1 MDVEWPG
8 RNPERAEHF
17 LVEGRLGEFFT
28 KSLRWNKPKQSE
40 YPDQSVEIQESQK
53 SEQPEVLLLK
63 CVAEQ
68 SGIPVWVCQVDC
80 IPSAPQQAEVSRKL
94 RFLSQYYLCI
104 YVQENAGHVQSQIWR
119 WPSVSSSRVTRH
131 KLDVSSK
138 VQVKALLRRCAL
150 LYLSSDDI
158 ADGVPTP
165 SFLDRI
171 RHGFD
176 IETVHETRE
185 ATNQMAGLF
194 ESLAK
199 AGMSEAQISTV
210 MARLLFLLFADDTQM
225 WSESED
231 SNSFERMIRGTH
243 QEGTDL
249 AQRLNELFDLLNTKP
264 SGASAVADAPE
275 YLSGFK
281 YVNGGML
288 AEKVPLPVEKMSGAL
303 AKTFRQQ
310 LLAASERDW
319 SKVSPAIF
327 GSMFQSVRDAKTRRK
342 MGEHY
347 TSEEDVLETLNPLFL
362 DELREKFTGAEGTVD
377 ESTRLRNLRR
387 ELANIRFIDPAC
399 GCGNFIIIAYRELR
413 KLELDI
419 LTRLRDTGQ
428 LNVIN
433 RDGQYE
439 YAFLVGP
446 AGVSNSARIG
456 ARSIEPQVTINHF
469 YGLELDPWPA
479 SIARTAMFLMERQMD
494 QEMMKEFGRAPSRL
508 PLAHSAHI
516 FEGDALTEIDPASG
530 EQVDRDWSKVL
541 PVTAQDV
548 ADGKRVY
555 IAGNPPFAGQG
566 KKGTEGT
573 EEKKAKERGM
583 CLAWGDDYAGY
594 LDFATAW
601 FAKAARYLKTL
612 QEQTEALGAKVVP
625 GDFAFVSTNSI
636 VQGLPVASL
645 FIPLFRDGWRIKFA
659 YRSFPWES
667 EATGKAAVHCVITGF
682 TRSEATVTTD
692 GKKMKEVRVFDY
704 DWSTRRTVEQDSV
717 HFLNAYLVEGPN
729 VLVEKRSKPLSYQ
742 LPLAYFGSKPVDNGN
757 LIVESED
764 YPVVVTDP
772 VAARYLRPF
781 VGAKELVQ
789 GLERWCLWLEDA
801 SEEEIASSSVLSAR
815 VEANREWRS
824 AQTQTG
830 DAYKLRDIP
839 HLMRPNKA
847 RPVEPYVCIPSVV
860 SANRPIFTVKRFS
873 ADTIASNATFTA
885 LDPDGFLFGLI
896 SSSMFIIWQRTVGGQ
911 LKSDLRFSNTV
922 VWNNLPLPEISEEQR
937 RKVIAAGRKVLAAR
951 EAIEERAGEPVSLA
965 DMYASLATMN
975 PALRAAHD
983 ELDSAVDVAF
993 GASRRCS
1000 SDEARLK
1007 ILFERYQELTAAEE
1021 AAMPAKKPR
1030 ARRRTAK

>member
-1 MDVEWPG
+1 MAVAWPDSEYEAARG
-8 RNPERAEHF
+8 Y
-17 LVEGRLGEFFT
+17 LVGAQIKEFFVE
-28 KSLRWNKPKQSE
+28 SLGWDPPRRGAYKA
-40 YPDQSVEIQESQK
+40 QSVKVDDPLVPSG
-53 SEQPEVLLLK
+53 VLNVE
-63 CVAEQ
+63 CVAAQ
-68 SGIPVWVCQVDC
+68 SGIPVWVCRVDR
-80 IPSAPQQAEVSRKL
+80 IPSNTSQLEVDRTL
-94 RFLSQYYLCI
+94 RALSMHRLCI
-104 YVQENAGHVQSQIWR
+104 FVQEGVGFTPRQVWR
-119 WPSVSSSRVTRH
+119 WPSASSSRLTRH
-131 KLDVSSK
+131 ELLVTDEA
-138 VQVKALLRRCAL
+138 QVEALLERCAL
-150 LYLSSDDI
+150 LYLTSDDI
-158 ADGVPTP
+158 ANGV
-165 SFLDRI
+165 SILGLLDRM
-171 RHGFD
+171 RRGFD
-176 IETVHETRE
+176 VETVNETRV
-185 ATNQMAGLF
+185 ASNQMADLF
-194 ESLAK
+194 ESLVK

-231 SNSFERMIRGTH
+231 SNSFERMIRDTH
-243 QEGTDL
+243 QEGTNL
-249 AQRLNELFDLLNTKP
+249 AQRLNELFDLLNKKP

-281 YVNGGML
+281 YVNGGMF
-288 AEKVPLPVEKMSGAL
+288 ADAVPLPAEMSGAV

-310 LLAASERDW
+310 LLATSERDW

-327 GSMFQSVRDAKTRRK
+327 GSMFQSVRDAKTRRE

-347 TSEEDVLETLNPLFL
+347 TSEEDVLKTLGPLFL
-362 DELREKFTGAEGTVD
+362 DELRDKLTGAEGKSD
-377 ESTRLRNLRR
+377 EPTRLRNLRR

-419 LTRLRDTGQ
+419 LVRMRD
-428 LNVIN
+428 LNELDTKFGYNKHGESSLMLGEAGARQGPIN
-433 RDGQYE
+433 RVRSLE
-439 YAFLVGP
+439 PLV
-446 AGVSNSARIG
+446 
-456 ARSIEPQVTINHF
+456 SIDHF

-479 SIARTAMFLMERQMD
+479 SIARTAMFLVERQMD
-494 QEMMKEFGRAPSRL
+494 QKMMEEFGYAPVRL

-516 FEGDALTEIDPASG
+516 LEGDALTEVDPASG
-530 EQVDRDWSKVL
+530 ERVDRDWSKVL

-548 ADGKRVY
+548 ADGVRVY
-555 IAGNPPFAGQG
+555 IAGNPPFVGQA
-566 KKGTEGT
+566 KKGD
-573 EEKKAKERGM
+573 AQDQGM
-583 CLAWGDDYAGY
+583 RLAWGDDYAGY

-601 FAKAARYLKTL
+601 LAKAARYLKTL
-612 QEQTEALGAKVVP
+612 QEQTEALDVKVVP

-636 VQGLPVASL
+636 VQGQPVASL
-645 FIPLFRDGWRIKFA
+645 FAPLFRDGWRIKFA
-659 YRSFPWES
+659 YRTFPWVS
-667 EATGKAAVHCVITGF
+667 EAAGKAAVHCVITGF
-682 TRSEATVTTD
+682 TRSADPEKSRT
-692 GKKMKEVRVFDY
+692 VRVFDY
-704 DWSTRRTVEQDSV
+704 DWSTRRTVEQEPV
-717 HFLNAYLVEGPN
+717 HALNAYLVEGPN
-729 VLVEKRSKPLSYQ
+729 VLAEKRSKPLSS
-742 LPLAYFGSKPVDNGN
+742 LIPEVVRGSQPTDGGN
-757 LIVESED
+757 LIVEVED
-764 YPVVVTDP
+764 YPVVAADP
-772 VAARYLRPF
+772 VAVRYLRPF

-789 GLERWCLWLEDA
+789 GLERWCLWLEDT
-801 SEEEIASSSVLSAR
+801 SEEEIASSPVLSAR

-824 AQTQTG
+824 AQPQKG

-922 VWNNLPLPEISEEQR
+922 VWNNLPLPEVSEEQR
-937 RKVIAAGRKVLAAR
+937 TKVIAAGRKVLAAR

-965 DMYASLATMN
+965 DMYASLATMD

-993 GASRRCS
+993 GATRRCS
-1000 SDEARLK
+1000 SDAKRLE

-1021 AAMPAKKPR
+1021 AAKPAKKPR

>member
-1 MDVEWPG
+1 MAVVWPDDDLDQA
-8 RNPERAEHF
+8 RSY
-17 LVEGRLGEFFT
+17 LVKGRLGDFFRE
-28 KSLRWNKPKQSE
+28 SLGWDES
-40 YPDQSVEIQESQK
+40 DLGDSSFQSVKVDDPLVPSG
-53 SEQPEVLLLK
+53 VLNVE
-63 CVAEQ
+63 CVAAQ
-68 SGIPVWVCQVDC
+68 SGIPVWVCRVDR
-80 IPSAPQQAEVSRKL
+80 IPSNTSQLEVDRAL
-94 RFLSQYYLCI
+94 RALSMHRLCI
-104 YVQENAGHVQSQIWR
+104 FVQEGVGFTPRQVWR
-119 WPSVSSSRVTRH
+119 WPSASSSRLTRH
-131 KLDVSSK
+131 ELLVTDEA
-138 VQVKALLRRCAL
+138 QVEALLERCAL
-150 LYLSSDDI
+150 LYLTSDDI
-158 ADGVPTP
+158 ANGV
-165 SFLDRI
+165 SILGLLDRM
-171 RHGFD
+171 RRGFD
-176 IETVHETRE
+176 VETVNETRV
-185 ATNQMAGLF
+185 ASNQMAGLF

-249 AQRLNELFDLLNTKP
+249 AQRLNELFDLLNKKP
-264 SGASAVADAPE
+264 SGTSAVADAPD

-281 YVNGGML
+281 YVNGGMF
-288 AEKVPLPVEKMSGAL
+288 ADAVPLPAEMSGAV

-310 LLAASERDW
+310 LLATSERDW

-327 GSMFQSVRDAKTRRK
+327 GSMFQSVRDAKTRRE

-347 TSEEDVLETLNPLFL
+347 TSEEDVLKTLGPLFL
-362 DELREKFTGAEGTVD
+362 DELRDKFTGAEEKSD
-377 ESTRLRNLRR
+377 EVTRLRNLRR

-399 GCGNFIIIAYRELR
+399 GCGNFIIIAYREMR
-413 KLELDI
+413 KLELDV
-419 LTRLRDTGQ
+419 LVRLRNLGQ
-428 LNVIN
+428 IDESELSS
-433 RDGQYE
+433 
-439 YAFLVGP
+439 LVVGK
-446 AGVSNSARIG
+446 AGVSEDVRKR
-456 ARSIEPQVTINHF
+456 ARSIEPLVTIDNF

-479 SIARTAMFLMERQMD
+479 SIARTAMFLVERQMD
-494 QEMMKEFGRAPSRL
+494 QKMMEEFGYAPVRL

-516 FEGDALTEIDPASG
+516 LEGDALTEVDPASG
-530 EQVDRDWSKVL
+530 ERVDRDWSKVL

-548 ADGKRVY
+548 VDGVRVY
-555 IAGNPPFAGQG
+555 IAGNPPFVGQA
-566 KKGTEGT
+566 KKGD
-573 EEKKAKERGM
+573 AQDQGM
-583 CLAWGDDYAGY
+583 RLAWGDDYAGY

-601 FAKAARYLKTL
+601 LAKAARYLKTL
-612 QEQTEALGAKVVP
+612 QEQAEALKVKVVP

-636 VQGLPVASL
+636 VQGQPVASL
-645 FIPLFRDGWRIKFA
+645 FAPLFRDGWRIKFA
-659 YRSFPWES
+659 YRTFPWVS
-667 EATGKAAVHCVITGF
+667 EAAGKAAVHCVITGF
-682 TRSEATVTTD
+682 TRSEVPE
-692 GKKMKEVRVFDY
+692 KRSVRVFDY
-704 DWSTRRTVEQDSV
+704 DWSTRRTVEQEPV
-717 HFLNAYLVEGPN
+717 HALNAYLVEGPN
-729 VLVEKRSKPLSYQ
+729 VLVEKRSKPLSS
-742 LPLAYFGSKPVDNGN
+742 LIPEVVRGSQPTDGGN
-757 LIVESED
+757 LIVEVED
-764 YPVVVTDP
+764 YPVVAADP

-801 SEEEIASSSVLSAR
+801 SEEEIASSPVLSAR

-824 AQTQTG
+824 AQPQKG

-922 VWNNLPLPEISEEQR
+922 VWNNLPLPQISEEQR

-965 DMYASLATMN
+965 DMYASLATMD

-993 GASRRCS
+993 GATRRCS

-1021 AAMPAKKPR
+1021 AAKPAKKPR

>member
-1 MDVEWPG
+1 MAVAWPDSEYEAARG
-8 RNPERAEHF
+8 Y
-17 LVEGRLGEFFT
+17 LVGAQIKEFFVE
-28 KSLRWNKPKQSE
+28 SLGWDPPRRGAYKA
-40 YPDQSVEIQESQK
+40 QSVKVDDPLVPSGMLNVE
-53 SEQPEVLLLK
+53 
-63 CVAEQ
+63 CVAAQ
-68 SGIPVWVCQVDC
+68 SGIPVWVCRVDR
-80 IPSAPQQAEVSRKL
+80 IPSNTSQLEVDRTL
-94 RFLSQYYLCI
+94 RALSMHRLCI
-104 YVQENAGHVQSQIWR
+104 FVQEGVGFTPRQVWR
-119 WPSVSSSRVTRH
+119 WPSASSSRLTRH
-131 KLDVSSK
+131 ELLVTDEA
-138 VQVKALLRRCAL
+138 QVEALLERCAL
-150 LYLSSDDI
+150 LYLTSDDI
-158 ADGVPTP
+158 ANGV
-165 SFLDRI
+165 SILGLLDRM
-171 RHGFD
+171 RRGFD
-176 IETVHETRE
+176 VETVNETRV
-185 ATNQMAGLF
+185 ASNQMAGLF

-231 SNSFERMIRGTH
+231 ANSFERMIRDTH

-249 AQRLNELFDLLNTKP
+249 AQRLNELFDLLNKKP

-281 YVNGGML
+281 YVNGGMF
-288 AEKVPLPVEKMSGAL
+288 ADAVPLPAEMSGAV

-310 LLAASERDW
+310 LLATSERDW

-327 GSMFQSVRDAKTRRK
+327 GSMFQSVRDAKTRRE

-347 TSEEDVLETLNPLFL
+347 TSEEDVLKTLGPLFL
-362 DELREKFTGAEGTVD
+362 DELRDKLTGAEGKSD
-377 ESTRLRNLRR
+377 EPTRLRNLRR

-419 LTRLRDTGQ
+419 LVRMRD
-428 LNVIN
+428 LNELDTKFGYNKHGESSLMLGEAGARQGPIN
-433 RDGQYE
+433 RVRSLE
-439 YAFLVGP
+439 PLV
-446 AGVSNSARIG
+446 
-456 ARSIEPQVTINHF
+456 SIDHF

-479 SIARTAMFLMERQMD
+479 SIARTAMFLVERQMD
-494 QEMMKEFGRAPSRL
+494 QKMMEEFGYAPVRL

-516 FEGDALTEIDPASG
+516 LEGDALTEVDPASG
-530 EQVDRDWSKVL
+530 ERVDRDWSKVL

-548 ADGKRVY
+548 ADGVRVY
-555 IAGNPPFAGQG
+555 IAGNPPFVGQA
-566 KKGTEGT
+566 KKGD
-573 EEKKAKERGM
+573 AQDQGM
-583 CLAWGDDYAGY
+583 RLAWGDDYAGY

-601 FAKAARYLKTL
+601 LAKAARYLKNL
-612 QEQTEALGAKVVP
+612 QEQSEALDVKVVP

-636 VQGLPVASL
+636 VQGQPVASL
-645 FIPLFRDGWRIKFA
+645 FAPLFRDGWRIKFA

-667 EATGKAAVHCVITGF
+667 EASGKAAVHCVITGF
-682 TRSEATVTTD
+682 TRSVAPEKSRT
-692 GKKMKEVRVFDY
+692 VRVFDY
-704 DWSTRRTVEQDSV
+704 DWSTRRTVEQEPV

-729 VLVEKRSKPLSYQ
+729 VLVEKQSKPLSS
-742 LPLAYFGSKPVDNGN
+742 LIPEVMRGSQPTDGGN
-757 LIVESED
+757 LIVEVED
-764 YPVVVTDP
+764 YPVVAADP
-772 VAARYLRPF
+772 VAVRYLRPF

-789 GLERWCLWLEDA
+789 GLERWCLWLEDT
-801 SEEEIASSSVLSAR
+801 SEEEIASSPVLSAR

-824 AQTQTG
+824 AQPQKG

-922 VWNNLPLPEISEEQR
+922 VWNNLPLPEVSEEQR

-965 DMYASLATMN
+965 EMYASLATMD

-993 GASRRCS
+993 GASRRCA

-1021 AAMPAKKPR
+1021 AAKPAKKPR

>member
-1 MDVEWPG
+1 MAVAWPDDDLDQA
-8 RNPERAEHF
+8 RSY
-17 LVEGRLGEFFT
+17 LVEGRLGDFFRE
-28 KSLRWNKPKQSE
+28 SLGWDESDLGDSSFQTVKVDDPLVPSGVLN
-40 YPDQSVEIQESQK
+40 VE
-53 SEQPEVLLLK
+53 
-63 CVAEQ
+63 CVAAQ
-68 SGIPVWVCQVDC
+68 SGIPVWVCRVDR
-80 IPSAPQQAEVSRKL
+80 IPSNTSQLEVDRTL
-94 RFLSQYYLCI
+94 RALSMHRLCI
-104 YVQENAGHVQSQIWR
+104 FVQEGVGFTPRQVWR
-119 WPSVSSSRVTRH
+119 WPSASSSRLTRH
-131 KLDVSSK
+131 ELLVTDEA
-138 VQVKALLRRCAL
+138 QVEALLERCAL
-150 LYLSSDDI
+150 LYLTSDDI
-158 ADGVPTP
+158 ANGV
-165 SFLDRI
+165 SILGLLDRM
-171 RHGFD
+171 RRGFD
-176 IETVHETRE
+176 VETVNETRV
-185 ATNQMAGLF
+185 ASNQMAGLF

-231 SNSFERMIRGTH
+231 ANSFERMIRGTH

-249 AQRLNELFDLLNTKP
+249 AQRLNELFDLLNKKP
-264 SGASAVADAPE
+264 SGASAVADAPD

-281 YVNGGML
+281 YVNGGMF
-288 AEKVPLPVEKMSGAL
+288 ADAVPLPAEMSGAV

-310 LLAASERDW
+310 LLATSERDW

-327 GSMFQSVRDAKTRRK
+327 GSMFQSVRDAKTRRE

-347 TSEEDVLETLNPLFL
+347 TSEEDVLKTLGPLFL
-362 DELREKFTGAEGTVD
+362 DELRDKLTNAEDKSD
-377 ESTRLRNLRR
+377 EPTRLRNLRR
-387 ELANIRFIDPAC
+387 ELANIRFMDPAC

-413 KLELDI
+413 KLELDV
-419 LTRLRDTGQ
+419 LVRMRD
-428 LNVIN
+428 LNELDTKFVHNKHGESSLMLGEAGVRQGPIN
-433 RDGQYE
+433 RVRSLE
-439 YAFLVGP
+439 PLV
-446 AGVSNSARIG
+446 
-456 ARSIEPQVTINHF
+456 SIDHF

-479 SIARTAMFLMERQMD
+479 SIARTAMFLVERQMD
-494 QEMMKEFGRAPSRL
+494 QKMMEEFGYAPVRL

-516 FEGDALTEIDPASG
+516 LEGDALTEVDPVSG
-530 EQVDRDWSKVL
+530 ECVDRDWSKVL

-548 ADGKRVY
+548 ADGVRVY
-555 IAGNPPFAGQG
+555 IAGNPPFVGQA
-566 KKGTEGT
+566 KKDD
-573 EEKKAKERGM
+573 AQDQGM
-583 CLAWGDDYAGY
+583 RLAWGDDYAGY

-612 QEQTEALGAKVVP
+612 QEQAEALGMTDIP
-625 GDFAFVSTNSI
+625 GEFAFVSTNSI
-636 VQGLPVASL
+636 VQGQPVASL
-645 FIPLFRDGWRIKFA
+645 FAPLFRDGWRIKFA
-659 YRSFPWES
+659 YRTFPWES
-667 EATGKAAVHCVITGF
+667 EAAGKAAVHCVITGF
-682 TRSEATVTTD
+682 TRSEVPE
-692 GKKMKEVRVFDY
+692 KRSVRVFDY

-742 LPLAYFGSKPVDNGN
+742 LPLTYFGSKPVDGGN
-757 LIVESED
+757 LIVEVED
-764 YPVVVTDP
+764 YPVVATDP

-789 GLERWCLWLEDA
+789 GLERWCLWLDDA
-801 SEEEIASSSVLSAR
+801 TEEEIASSPVLSAR

-922 VWNNLPLPEISEEQR
+922 VWNNLPLPEVSEEQR

-965 DMYASLATMN
+965 DMYASLATMD

-1000 SDEARLK
+1000 SEAKRLE

-1021 AAMPAKKPR
+1021 AAKPAKNPR

>member
-1 MDVEWPG
+1 MAVVWPDDDLDQA
-8 RNPERAEHF
+8 RSY
-17 LVEGRLGEFFT
+17 LVEGRLGDFFRE
-28 KSLRWNKPKQSE
+28 SLGWDESDLGDSSFQTVKVDDPLVPSGVLN
-40 YPDQSVEIQESQK
+40 VE
-53 SEQPEVLLLK
+53 
-63 CVAEQ
+63 CVAAQ
-68 SGIPVWVCQVDC
+68 SGIPVWVCRVDR
-80 IPSAPQQAEVSRKL
+80 IPSNTSQLEVDRTL
-94 RFLSQYYLCI
+94 RALSMHRLCI
-104 YVQENAGHVQSQIWR
+104 FVQEGVGFTPRQVWR
-119 WPSVSSSRVTRH
+119 WPSASSSRLTRH
-131 KLDVSSK
+131 ELLVTDEA
-138 VQVKALLRRCAL
+138 QVEALLERCAL
-150 LYLSSDDI
+150 LYLTSDDI
-158 ADGVPTP
+158 ANGV
-165 SFLDRI
+165 SILGLLDRM
-171 RHGFD
+171 RRGFD
-176 IETVHETRE
+176 VETVNETRV
-185 ATNQMAGLF
+185 ASNQMAGLF

-281 YVNGGML
+281 YVNGGMF

-347 TSEEDVLETLNPLFL
+347 TSEEDVLKTLNPLFL
-362 DELREKFTGAEGTVD
+362 DELRDKLTNAEDKSD
-377 ESTRLRNLRR
+377 EPTRLRNLRR
-387 ELANIRFIDPAC
+387 ELANIRFMDPAC

-413 KLELDI
+413 KLELDV
-419 LTRLRDTGQ
+419 LVRMRD
-428 LNVIN
+428 LNELDTKFVHNKHGESSLMLGEAGARQGPIN
-433 RDGQYE
+433 RVRSLE
-439 YAFLVGP
+439 PLV
-446 AGVSNSARIG
+446 
-456 ARSIEPQVTINHF
+456 SIDNF

-479 SIARTAMFLMERQMD
+479 SIARTAMFLVERQMD
-494 QEMMKEFGRAPSRL
+494 QKMMEEFGYAPVRL

-516 FEGDALTEIDPASG
+516 LEGDALTEVDPASG
-530 EQVDRDWSKVL
+530 ERVDRDWSKVL

-548 ADGKRVY
+548 ADGVRVY
-555 IAGNPPFAGQG
+555 IAGNPPFVGQA
-566 KKGTEGT
+566 KKGD
-573 EEKKAKERGM
+573 AQDQGM
-583 CLAWGDDYAGY
+583 RLAWGDDYAGY
-594 LDFATAW
+594 MDFATAW
-601 FAKAARYLKTL
+601 LAKAARYLKNL
-612 QEQTEALGAKVVP
+612 QEQTEELGMTDIP

-636 VQGLPVASL
+636 VQGQPVASL
-645 FIPLFRDGWRIKFA
+645 FAPLFRDGWRIKFA
-659 YRSFPWES
+659 YRTFPWVS
-667 EATGKAAVHCVITGF
+667 EAAGKAAVHCVITGF
-682 TRSEATVTTD
+682 TRSAAPEKSRT
-692 GKKMKEVRVFDY
+692 VRVFDY
-704 DWSTRRTVEQDSV
+704 DWSTRRTVEQEPV

-729 VLVEKRSKPLSYQ
+729 VLVEKRSKPLSS
-742 LPLAYFGSKPVDNGN
+742 LIPEVVRGSQPTDGGN
-757 LIVESED
+757 LIVEVED
-764 YPVVVTDP
+764 YPVVAADP

-781 VGAKELVQ
+781 RMGKELVQ
-789 GLERWCLWLEDA
+789 GLDRWCLWLEDA
-801 SEEEIASSSVLSAR
+801 SEEEIASSPVLSAR

-824 AQTQTG
+824 AQTQKG

-847 RPVEPYVCIPSVV
+847 LPRESYVGIPVVV
-860 SANRPIFTVKRFS
+860 SGHRPFFTVARLS
-873 ADTIASNATFTA
+873 PDVIAGNKLFTA
-885 LDPDGFLFGLI
+885 IDPDGFLFALI
-896 SSSMFIIWQRTVGGQ
+896 SSSMFITWQRTVGGQ
-911 LKSDLRFSNTV
+911 LKSDLSFSNTV
-922 VWNNLPLPEISEEQR
+922 VWNNLPLPQISEEQR

-951 EAIEERAGEPVSLA
+951 EAIEERAGETVSLA
-965 DMYASLATMN
+965 KMYASLATMD

-993 GASRRCS
+993 GASRRCA

-1021 AAMPAKKPR
+1021 AAKPAKKPR

>member
-1 MDVEWPG
+1 MAVEWPD
-8 RNPERAEHF
+8 
-17 LVEGRLGEFFT
+17 
-28 KSLRWNKPKQSE
+28 SE
-40 YPDQSVEIQESQK
+40 YEAARGYLVSAQIKDFFVESLGWDSPRRGAYKAQSVPVDDPLVPSG
-53 SEQPEVLLLK
+53 VLNVE
-63 CVAEQ
+63 CVAAQ
-68 SGIPVWVCQVDC
+68 SGIPVWVCRVDR
-80 IPSAPQQAEVSRKL
+80 IPSNASQLEVDRTL
-94 RFLSQYYLCI
+94 RALSMHRLCI
-104 YVQENAGHVQSQIWR
+104 FVQEGVGFTPRQVWR
-119 WPSVSSSRVTRH
+119 WPSASSSRLTRH
-131 KLDVSSK
+131 ELLVTDEA
-138 VQVKALLRRCAL
+138 QVEALLERCAL
-150 LYLSSDDI
+150 LYLTSDDI
-158 ADGVPTP
+158 ANGV
-165 SFLDRI
+165 SILDLLDRM
-171 RHGFD
+171 RRGFD
-176 IETVHETRE
+176 VETVNETRV
-185 ATNQMAGLF
+185 ASNQMAGLF

-249 AQRLNELFDLLNTKP
+249 AQRLNELFDLLNKKP

-281 YVNGGML
+281 YVNGGMF
-288 AEKVPLPVEKMSGAL
+288 ADAVPIPDKMSGAL

-327 GSMFQSVRDAKTRRK
+327 GSMFQSVRKKETRRK

-347 TSEEDVLETLNPLFL
+347 TSEEDVLKTLNPLFL
-362 DELREKFTGAEGTVD
+362 DELRDKLTNAEDKSD
-377 ESTRLRNLRR
+377 EPTRLRNLRR
-387 ELANIRFIDPAC
+387 ELANIRFMDPAC

-413 KLELDI
+413 KLELDV
-419 LTRLRDTGQ
+419 LVRMRD
-428 LNVIN
+428 LNELDTKFVHNKHGESSLMLGEAGARQGPIN
-433 RDGQYE
+433 RVRSLE
-439 YAFLVGP
+439 PLV
-446 AGVSNSARIG
+446 
-456 ARSIEPQVTINHF
+456 SIDHF

-479 SIARTAMFLMERQMD
+479 SIARTAMFLVERQMD
-494 QEMMKEFGRAPSRL
+494 QKMMEEFGYAPVRL

-516 FEGDALTEIDPASG
+516 LEGDALTEVDLASG
-530 EQVDRDWSKVL
+530 EHVDRDWSKVL

-548 ADGKRVY
+548 SDGVRVY

-583 CLAWGDDYAGY
+583 RLAWGDDYAGY

-612 QEQTEALGAKVVP
+612 QEQSEALGVTEVP
-625 GDFAFVSTNSI
+625 GEFAFVSTNSI
-636 VQGLPVASL
+636 VQGKPVPSL
-645 FIPLFRDGWRIKFA
+645 FSPLFRDGWRIKFA
-659 YRSFPWES
+659 YRTFPWKS

-682 TRSEATVTTD
+682 TRSEVPE
-692 GKKMKEVRVFDY
+692 KRSVRVFDY
-704 DWSTRRTVEQDSV
+704 DWAAQRTVEAEPV
-717 HFLNAYLVEGPN
+717 HALNAYLLGNQN
-729 VLVEKRSKPLSYQ
+729 VLVRERSKPLSS
-742 LPLAYFGSKPVDNGN
+742 LIPEVVRGSQSTDGGN
-757 LIVESED
+757 LIVEAED
-764 YPVVVTDP
+764 YPVFAADP

-781 VGAKELVQ
+781 IGAKQLIHN
-789 GLERWCLWLEDA
+789 LERWCLWLEDA
-801 SEEEIASSSVLSAR
+801 SEEEIASSPVLSNR
-815 VEANREWRS
+815 VEKNREWRS
-824 AQTQTG
+824 AQPQKG

-839 HLMRPNKA
+839 HLMRPNKV
-847 RPVEPYVCIPSVV
+847 RPLTSYVCIPRHV
-860 SANRPIFTVKRFS
+860 SADRPYFTVKYLPAEAISSDAVFM
-873 ADTIASNATFTA
+873 AV
-885 LDPDGFLFGLI
+885 DPDGFVFAII
-896 SSSMFIIWQRTVGGQ
+896 SSSMFIAWQRAIGGQ
-911 LKSDLRFSNTV
+911 IKSDLRFANTV

-951 EAIEERAGEPVSLA
+951 EAIEEREGAPVLLETL
-965 DMYASLATMN
+965 YESLATMD

-1000 SDEARLK
+1000 SDAKRLE

-1021 AAMPAKKPR
+1021 AAKAAKKPR

>member
-1 MDVEWPG
+1 MAVTWPDNKYEAARGYLVGARIKDFFVES
-8 RNPERAEHF
+8 
-17 LVEGRLGEFFT
+17 LGWDSPRRGAYKT
-28 KSLRWNKPKQSE
+28 
-40 YPDQSVEIQESQK
+40 QSVKVDDPLVPSG
-53 SEQPEVLLLK
+53 VLNVE
-63 CVAEQ
+63 CVAAQ
-68 SGIPVWVCQVDC
+68 SGIPVWVCRVDR
-80 IPSAPQQAEVSRKL
+80 IPSNTSQLEVDRTL
-94 RFLSQYYLCI
+94 RALSMHRLCI
-104 YVQENAGHVQSQIWR
+104 FVQEGVGFTPRQVWR
-119 WPSVSSSRVTRH
+119 WPSASSSRLTRH
-131 KLDVSSK
+131 ELLVSDEA
-138 VQVKALLRRCAL
+138 QVEALLERCAL
-150 LYLSSDDI
+150 LYLTSDDI
-158 ADGVPTP
+158 ANGV
-165 SFLDRI
+165 SILDLLDRM
-171 RHGFD
+171 RRGFD
-176 IETVHETRE
+176 VETVNETRV
-185 ATNQMAGLF
+185 ASNQMAGLF

-225 WSESED
+225 WSEAED

-249 AQRLNELFDLLNTKP
+249 AQRLNELFDLLNKKP

-281 YVNGGML
+281 YVNGGMF
-288 AEKVPLPVEKMSGAL
+288 ADAVPLPAEMSGAV

-310 LLAASERDW
+310 LLATSERDW

-327 GSMFQSVRDAKTRRK
+327 GSMFQSVRDAKTRRE

-347 TSEEDVLETLNPLFL
+347 TSEEDVLKTLNPLFL
-362 DELREKFTGAEGTVD
+362 DELHDDFEKAKKQKDAGRQRTA
-377 ESTRLRNLRR
+377 LNNLRR
-387 ELANIRFIDPAC
+387 RIANIRFMDPAC

-413 KLELDI
+413 KLELDV
-419 LTRLRDTGQ
+419 LVCLHDLNKLDTRFKHNKHGESSLMLGEAGVRQGP
-428 LNVIN
+428 IN
-433 RDGQYE
+433 RVRSLE
-439 YAFLVGP
+439 PLV
-446 AGVSNSARIG
+446 
-456 ARSIEPQVTINHF
+456 SIDHF

-479 SIARTAMFLMERQMD
+479 SIARTAMFLVERQMD
-494 QEMMKEFGRAPSRL
+494 QKMMEEFGHAPVRL
-508 PLAHSAHI
+508 PLSHSAHI
-516 FEGDALTEIDPASG
+516 LEGDALTEIDEVSG
-530 EQVDRDWSKVL
+530 ERVDRDWSKVL
-541 PVTAQDV
+541 SVTAQDV
-548 ADGKRVY
+548 VDGVRVY
-555 IAGNPPFAGQG
+555 IAGNPPFVGQA
-566 KKGTEGT
+566 KKD
-573 EEKKAKERGM
+573 EEQEQGM
-583 CLAWGDDYAGY
+583 RLAWGNDYAGY

-612 QEQTEALGAKVVP
+612 QEQTEALGTKVVP
-625 GDFAFVSTNSI
+625 GEFAFVSTNSI
-636 VQGLPVASL
+636 VQGQPVASL
-645 FIPLFRDGWRIKFA
+645 FAPLFRDGWRIKFA
-659 YRSFPWES
+659 YRTFPWES
-667 EATGKAAVHCVITGF
+667 EAAGKAAVHCVITGF
-682 TRSEATVTTD
+682 TRSEVPE
-692 GKKMKEVRVFDY
+692 KRSVRVFDY
-704 DWSTRRTVEQDSV
+704 DWSTRRTVEQDPV
-717 HFLNAYLVEGPN
+717 HSLNAYLVEGPN

-757 LIVESED
+757 LIVEVED
-764 YPVVVTDP
+764 YPVVVADP
-772 VAARYLRPF
+772 VVAHYLRPF

-801 SEEEIASSSVLSAR
+801 TEEEIASSPVLSAR

-830 DAYKLRDIP
+830 DAYKLRNIP

-922 VWNNLPLPEISEEQR
+922 VWNNLPLPQISEEQR

-965 DMYASLATMN
+965 DMYASLATMD

-1021 AAMPAKKPR
+1021 AAKPAKKPR

>member
-1 MDVEWPG
+1 MAVVWPDDDLDQA
-8 RNPERAEHF
+8 RSY
-17 LVEGRLGEFFT
+17 LVEGRLGDFFVE
-28 KSLRWNKPKQSE
+28 SLGWDDS
-40 YPDQSVEIQESQK
+40 DLGDSSVQTVPVDDPLVPSG
-53 SEQPEVLLLK
+53 VLNLE
-63 CVAEQ
+63 CVSVQ
-68 SGIPVWVCQVDC
+68 SGIPVWVCRVDR
-80 IPSAPQQAEVSRKL
+80 IPSNTSQLEVDRKL
-94 RFLSQYYLCI
+94 RTLSMHRLCI
-104 YVQENAGHVQSQIWR
+104 FVQEGTGFTPRQVWR
-119 WPSVSSSRVTRH
+119 WPSASSSRLTRH
-131 KLDVSSK
+131 ELLVSDEA
-138 VQVKALLRRCAL
+138 QVDALLERCAL
-150 LYLSSDDI
+150 LYLTAEDI
-158 ADGVPTP
+158 ANIVSPLAL
-165 SFLDRI
+165 LDRM
-171 RHGFD
+171 RRGFD
-176 IETVHETRE
+176 VETVNETRV
-185 ATNQMAGLF
+185 ASNQMAGLF

-249 AQRLNELFDLLNTKP
+249 AQRLNELFDLLNKKP

-281 YVNGGML
+281 YVNGGMF
-288 AEKVPLPVEKMSGAL
+288 ADAVPLPAEMSGAV

-310 LLAASERDW
+310 LLATSERDW

-327 GSMFQSVRDAKTRRK
+327 GSMFQSVRDAKTRRE

-347 TSEEDVLETLNPLFL
+347 TSEEDVLKTLNPLFL
-362 DELREKFTGAEGTVD
+362 DELHDDFEKAKKQKDAGRQRTA
-377 ESTRLRNLRR
+377 LNNLRR
-387 ELANIRFIDPAC
+387 RIANIRFMDPAC

-413 KLELDI
+413 KLELDV
-419 LTRLRDTGQ
+419 LVCLHDLNKLDTRFKHNKHGESSLMLGEAGVRQGP
-428 LNVIN
+428 IN
-433 RDGQYE
+433 RVRSLE
-439 YAFLVGP
+439 PLV
-446 AGVSNSARIG
+446 
-456 ARSIEPQVTINHF
+456 SIDHF

-479 SIARTAMFLMERQMD
+479 SIARTAMFLVERQMD
-494 QEMMKEFGRAPSRL
+494 QKMMEEFGYAPVRL

-516 FEGDALTEIDPASG
+516 LEGDALTEVDPVSG
-530 EQVDRDWSKVL
+530 ERVDRDWSKVL

-548 ADGKRVY
+548 ADGVRVY
-555 IAGNPPFAGQG
+555 IAGNPPFVGQA
-566 KKGTEGT
+566 KKDD
-573 EEKKAKERGM
+573 AQDQGM
-583 CLAWGDDYAGY
+583 RLAWGNDYAGY

-601 FAKAARYLKTL
+601 FAKAARYLKIL
-612 QEQTEALGAKVVP
+612 QEQAEALGMTDIP
-625 GDFAFVSTNSI
+625 GEFAFVSTNSI
-636 VQGLPVASL
+636 VQGQPVASL
-645 FIPLFRDGWRIKFA
+645 FAPLFRDGWRIKFA
-659 YRSFPWES
+659 YRTFPWES
-667 EATGKAAVHCVITGF
+667 EAAGKAAVHCVITGF
-682 TRSEATVTTD
+682 TRSEVPE
-692 GKKMKEVRVFDY
+692 KRSVRVFDY

-742 LPLAYFGSKPVDNGN
+742 LPLTYFGSKPVDGGN
-757 LIVESED
+757 LIVEVED
-764 YPVVVTDP
+764 YPVVATDP

-801 SEEEIASSSVLSAR
+801 PEEEIASSSVLSAR

-847 RPVEPYVCIPSVV
+847 RPVEPYVCIPFVV

-922 VWNNLPLPEISEEQR
+922 VWNNLPLPEVSEEQR
-937 RKVIAAGRKVLAAR
+937 TKVIAAGRKVLAAR

-965 DMYASLATMN
+965 EMYASLATMD

-1000 SDEARLK
+1000 SDAKRLE

-1021 AAMPAKKPR
+1021 AAKAAKKPR